1 MVGVPSVR
9 RSADLRVSAVLI
21 WSEIHFFVCESHRRH
36 PWGSFFSYC
45 RLLPPREIAKFVLA
59 HGLVGRGGGGRTRP
73 PNYKVPWNDGVAA
86 AHQIQLLILLTES
99 SIGCYFSP
107 AAVAKLQ
114 LTPSP

>member
-59 HGLVGRGGGGRTRP
+59 HGLVGAVGIEPITQSNSAAPEHRRAALLRRVCKGR
-73 PNYKVPWNDGVAA
+73 
-86 AHQIQLLILLTES
+86 H
-99 SIGCYFSP
+99 
-107 AAVAKLQ
+107 
-114 LTPSP
+114 PSP